1 MLKGE
6 SEKDQEERMRERRA
20 KKEKRHAKKV
30 REETELLERA
40 AYDDKAKRILENRK
54 VKESLNVGERGE
66 SEV

>member
-1 MLKGE
+1 
-6 SEKDQEERMRERRA
+6 MRERRA

-30 REETELLERA
+30 REENELLERA

>member
-30 REETELLERA
+30 REENELLERA
-40 AYDDKAKRILENRK
+40 AYEAHSGEPQGEGVVECGRKRRE
-54 VKESLNVGERGE
+54 
-66 SEV
+66 